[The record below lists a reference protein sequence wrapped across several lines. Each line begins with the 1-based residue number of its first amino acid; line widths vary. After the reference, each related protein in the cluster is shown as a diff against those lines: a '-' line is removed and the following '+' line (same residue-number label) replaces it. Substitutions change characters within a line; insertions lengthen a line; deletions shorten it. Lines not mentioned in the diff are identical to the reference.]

1 MESDSGRSAG
11 TETGAGTGRG
21 AATEAAAGPRTR
33 RLVLVDRPYL
43 SDQLRRLIA
52 EHALPVVLTPAARAL
67 GVERAD
73 HTLTEAEAVAA
84 ARAAADAGTG
94 LRVYTSSE
102 NALPWV
108 ADHLGFTRLPE
119 LAALFKDKAR
129 FRDALRPMYPDLFYR
144 VVPAGGLEAVDPA
157 ELPFPVVIKPAV
169 GFFSLGVVTVPSRD
183 DWPGALRAIR
193 RRLDSARDLYPED
206 VLGTGTLIIE
216 EWVPG
221 EELAIDAYY
230 DAAGEPVVL
239 GIWAHAFASDAD
251 TSDRV
256 YTTSREVMAAN
267 LGPCRD
273 WLAELGRLTGARD
286 IPVHVEL
293 RRGDDGA
300 LTPIE
305 VNPLRFG
312 GWCTTG
318 DATRHAWGFSP
329 YLAFLDDARPD
340 WPTLMGRAGETR
352 HSIVVLDN
360 STGLD
365 GAAIADFDFDALAAR
380 FSDPLVVRPA
390 DWTRYPLFGFLF
402 LRTEPA
408 HARELSWILN
418 SDLREF
424 VTTR

>member
-1 MESDSGRSAG
+1 MEDVGR
-11 TETGAGTGRG
+11 EPGAGPQ
-21 AATEAAAGPRTR
+21 A
-33 RLVLVDRPYL
+33 LVLVDRPYL
-43 SDQLRRLIA
+43 SDQLRGRIT
-52 EHALPVVLTPAARAL
+52 EHALPTVLTPAARAL
-67 GVERAD
+67 GVESGA

-84 ARAAADAGTG
+84 ARSAVDAGRS

-108 ADHLGFTRLPE
+108 TDNLGFTRLPE
-119 LAALFKDKAR
+119 LAGLFKDKAR

-144 VVPAGGLEAVDPA
+144 TVTNGELGAVDPA
-157 ELPFPVVIKPAV
+157 ELPFPVVVKPAV
-169 GFFSLGVVTVPSRD
+169 GFFSLGVVTVSSAEGWAAAR
-183 DWPGALRAIR
+183 RAIR
-193 RRLDSARDLYPED
+193 ARLDAARDFYPED
-206 VLGTGTLIIE
+206 VLGTRTLIIE

-221 EELAIDAYY
+221 EEYAVDAYY
-230 DAAGEPVVL
+230 DADGDPVVL

-256 YTTSREVMAAN
+256 YTTSRAVMAAN
-267 LGPCRD
+267 LEPFRE
-273 WLAELGRLTGARD
+273 WLAALGRLTGARD
-286 IPVHVEL
+286 MPVHVEL
-293 RRGDDGA
+293 RRGDDGS

-329 YLAFLDDARPD
+329 YLAYLRDERPD
-340 WPTLMGRAGETR
+340 WPSLMERAGETR

-365 GAAIADFDFDALAAR
+365 GSEITGFGYEALRAR
-380 FSDPLVVRPA
+380 FSDPLVMRPV
-390 DWTRYPLFGFLF
+390 DWTVYPLFGFLF
-402 LRTEPA
+402 LRTEPE
-408 HARELSWILN
+408 HADELEWILN

-424 VTTR
+424 VTT